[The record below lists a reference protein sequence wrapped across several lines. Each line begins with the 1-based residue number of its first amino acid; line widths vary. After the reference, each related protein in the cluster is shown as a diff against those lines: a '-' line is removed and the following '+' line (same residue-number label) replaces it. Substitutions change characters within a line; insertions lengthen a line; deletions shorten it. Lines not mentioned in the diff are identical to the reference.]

1 MLLRFFLGII
11 KGTLAGGLVAL
22 ALVKGFGVVS
32 WSGTLAYLTAM
43 GLGVLTAL
51 VSGNAIWRRGAGV
64 ENALKAVAGI
74 GIACVGMLAVR
85 KWMPFSVDLSMFQAG
100 TGRLGDLPA
109 TALPMV
115 GALLAL
121 LFEID
126 NTGESLKSA
135 ARAEAKSSKLRVADA
150 ASGVDLELGE
160 SELAS
165 EAGAAASRRV
175 DRR

>member
-1 MLLRFFLGII
+1 TPQPPAHPTPQHYFTHRRLTVGRSRPRLRGPEMLLRFFLGII

-85 KWMPFSVDLSMFQAG
+85 KWMP
-100 TGRLGDLPA
+100 
-109 TALPMV
+109 
-115 GALLAL
+115 
-121 LFEID
+121 
-126 NTGESLKSA
+126 
-135 ARAEAKSSKLRVADA
+135 
-150 ASGVDLELGE
+150 
-160 SELAS
+160 
-165 EAGAAASRRV
+165 
-175 DRR
+175 